1 MSLHVQMLYLYII
14 LSLKRCLGIVHVRV
28 HILYIACEDDPM
40 QMDLNL
46 RSNFYPFSLGSAL
59 CMNKMYIPIESIFRL
74 HKKNPYKENSIFT

>member
-1 MSLHVQMLYLYII
+1 
-14 LSLKRCLGIVHVRV
+14 
-28 HILYIACEDDPM
+28 M